1 MLPSY
6 QEILKNSYIH
16 KIIKQL
22 LKNNPLE
29 IVEIENKYYIKDTN
43 ENLIFIQENM
53 GRSYIKLKRILN
65 SCIYFSSNS
74 NNPMDCFININN
86 KTIPRGEIDIN
97 LIQFLYM
104 QCLINRQYF
113 YE

>member
-53 GRSYIKLKRILN
+53 GRSYIVLKRILN
-65 SCIYFSSNS
+65 SCIYCSSNS
-74 NNPMDCFININN
+74 NNEERWNN
-86 KTIPRGEIDIN
+86 
-97 LIQFLYM
+97 L
-104 QCLINRQYF
+104 QYYACKPADASEF
-113 YE
+113 G

>member
-29 IVEIENKYYIKDTN
+29 IVEIENKYY
-43 ENLIFIQENM
+43 
-53 GRSYIKLKRILN
+53 LK
-65 SCIYFSSNS
+65 
-74 NNPMDCFININN
+74 INDNI
-86 KTIPRGEIDIN
+86 
-97 LIQFLYM
+97 
-104 QCLINRQYF
+104 
-113 YE
+113 

>member
-53 GRSYIKLKRILN
+53 GRSYIELKRILN
-65 SCIYFSSNS
+65 SCI
-74 NNPMDCFININN
+74 NINN
-86 KTIPRGEIDIN
+86 KSIPRGEIDIN